1 MENEHLRAAITRA
14 GLTLEEFA
22 DIVQVDVKTVQRWLA
37 GRKPYPRLRARVV
50 GALDTTEHALWPG
63 AAPPPTASPEHGQP
77 IPMATDVVAGYGYA
91 TDPCAPDPIDVLR
104 SAVERIELSIPN
116 VIPGIVDLLLAK
128 AADGCQVRAIIEEPD
143 GQAEP
148 LLGIAGLEVHASP
161 GGEEFGL
168 YRADDQILL
177 VLRGIGVLSEAPPV
191 ILLQR
196 RTSAGLFDRLA
207 DEFDERWEQAA
218 PLPTRERLLAYL
230 AEVELEPWP
239 EPDVDPDPG
248 PPQSSPTLTEPRSD
262 APRRWPR
269 RPA

>member
-1 MENEHLRAAITRA
+1 LENAHLRAAITGA

-22 DIVQVDVKTVQRWLA
+22 DIVQVDVKTVQRWLG
-37 GRKPYPRLRARVV
+37 GRTPYPRLRARVV
-50 GALDTTEHALWPG
+50 GALDTTEHALWPD
-63 AAPPPTASPEHGQP
+63 AAPRPTASLERGQP
-77 IPMATDVVAGYGYA
+77 IPQATDVVAGYGHA
-91 TDPCAPDPIDVLR
+91 TDPGAPDPLDVLR
-104 SAVERIELSIPN
+104 SAAERIELSIPN

-148 LLGIAGLEVHASP
+148 LLGIDGLEVHASP

-168 YRADDQILL
+168 YRADDQILF
-177 VLRGIGVLSEAPPV
+177 VLRGIGVLSEPPPV

-196 RTSAGLFDRLA
+196 RTSAGLFDRLV
-207 DEFDERWEQAA
+207 DEFEARWDQTT
-218 PLPTRERLLAYL
+218 PLPSGERLRAYL
-230 AEVELEPWP
+230 AEIELEPWP
-239 EPDVDPDPG
+239 EPDDDLDQE
-248 PPQSSPTLTEPRSD
+248 PPESPPTPTEPLPD